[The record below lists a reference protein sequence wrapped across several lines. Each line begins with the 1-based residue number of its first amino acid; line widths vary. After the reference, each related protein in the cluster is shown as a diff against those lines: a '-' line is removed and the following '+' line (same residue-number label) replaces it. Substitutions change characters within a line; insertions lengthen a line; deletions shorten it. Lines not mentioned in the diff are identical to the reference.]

1 MYAMHY
7 SFSIELCVDITE
19 PQRRDRQSNSL
30 GRKTMHV
37 SPSSYARAF
46 TSLRA
51 STLSHTTC
59 RLVLFVACLDVDA
72 LCAAK
77 IFSGIL
83 KHELIPHRTC
93 PVAGYSELRARYSEL
108 DDEITTV
115 VLLGC
120 GALVDLTAYLREEEN
135 DDEED
140 QDEENLVKRR
150 RERRKIYVFDN
161 HRPWNLQNVFG
172 PDDVVCFDDGD
183 VEDGLL
189 DKEREAY
196 EALLKLSDAE
206 DSESDEDDE
215 DDEEHASDSD
225 AETDQEREVVDDDL
239 SEDDPASEADDVQ
252 ETPTTRQSG
261 LPDSTPSSKRK
272 SPSSPRSP
280 LPSPRRQKSTRQI
293 RREYE
298 DIIANYYTRGTAYS
312 TPVASQLY
320 SLLSFLGDTSTHDLW
335 LSIVGTTALDTL
347 APELYR
353 RLFPLFCDEVRRLN
367 PSATTVKLSADDTT
381 LVIQPDFRMF
391 LLRHWTLYDA
401 ILHSPYVASRL
412 QLWTDDGRK
421 KLHKMLAKMGVS
433 LSVARERWT
442 HTDVSLKRELKDRI
456 SNVAEVFGIGNVVRT
471 GVVRKFGFR
480 GAVTAG
486 DAVESVAALLEC
498 GRGKS
503 VVDKENVNPDA
514 KDVDEAKEIYKDAW
528 IDNFWT
534 GWDALDD
541 VELLLHGVQRA
552 QALQQAVVRTGT
564 ALLEKNQVLI
574 LRTFR
579 LAVLKDGPD
588 LELFSNPITLI
599 RLASWVNECKAEQD
613 DRQIPMVMAALDRT
627 KDTYT
632 VVGLPARVLK
642 QSGKEGA
649 ADDDDDWVG
658 DEEVETMRNSFGI
671 TFQEVAK
678 QTHARVRIDS
688 FESSVVE
695 VRKDDLTGFLEGMTI
710 VGVR

>member
-1 MYAMHY
+1 
-7 SFSIELCVDITE
+7 
-19 PQRRDRQSNSL
+19 
-30 GRKTMHV
+30 MHV
-37 SPSSYARAF
+37 SPSSYASAF

-77 IFSGIL
+77 ILSGIL

-93 PVAGYSELRARYSEL
+93 PVAGYSELKARYSEL
-108 DDEITTV
+108 DEEITTV

-120 GALVDLTAYLREEEN
+120 GALVDLTAYLRAEEAA
-135 DDEED
+135 DDEEE
-140 QDEENLVKRR
+140 QEEDEEGFVKRR
-150 RERRKIYVFDN
+150 SERRQIYVFDS

-172 PDDVVCFDDGD
+172 PDVICFDDGE

-196 EALLKLSDAE
+196 EALAKLSENGGE
-206 DSESDEDDE
+206 DGDSDEDADE
-215 DDEEHASDSD
+215 DEEHATDS
-225 AETDQEREVVDDDL
+225 EPEER
-239 SEDDPASEADDVQ
+239 EADDNLSDDDDDEAGAGSDVQ
-252 ETPTTRQSG
+252 KTPNSRRSG
-261 LPDSTPSSKRK
+261 SADSTPSSKRK

-280 LPSPRRQKSTRQI
+280 LPSSRRQKSTRQI

-298 DIIANYYTRGTAYS
+298 DVIASYYTRGTAYS

-320 SLLSFLGDTSTHDLW
+320 SLVSFLGDASTHDLW

-347 APELYR
+347 APQLYR
-353 RLFPLFCDEVRRLN
+353 RLFPLFRDEVRRLN
-367 PSATTVKLSADDTT
+367 PSTNGTKLSADDST
-381 LVIQPDFRMF
+381 LVIQPDYRMF
-391 LLRHWTLYDA
+391 LLRHWTFYDA
-401 ILHSPYVASRL
+401 LLHSSYVASRL
-412 QLWTDDGRK
+412 QLWNDDGRK

-433 LSVARERWT
+433 LSVAKERWT

-456 SNVAEVFGIGNVVRT
+456 SSVAEVFGIGNVVRI

-480 GAVTAG
+480 GALTAG

-503 VVDKENVNPDA
+503 IVDKENVNPDR
-514 KDVDEAKEIYKDAW
+514 KDGDQVKENYRAAW

-534 GWDALDD
+534 AWDALDD
-541 VELLLHGVQRA
+541 VELLLHGLQRA
-552 QALQQAVVRTGT
+552 QALQQAIVRTGT

-588 LELFSNPITLI
+588 LDLFRNPVTLI

-613 DRQIPMVMAALDRT
+613 GRQIPMVMAALDRT
-627 KDTYT
+627 RDAYT
-632 VVGLPARVLK
+632 VVGLPARILK
-642 QSGKEGA
+642 QSGKEGDEDE
-649 ADDDDDWVG
+649 DDDVVDN
-658 DEEVETMRNSFGI
+658 EEEETMRNSFGI
-671 TFQEVAK
+671 AFQEVAQ
-678 QTHARVRIDS
+678 QTNARVRIDS
-688 FESSVVE
+688 FESSVVD
-695 VRKDDLTGFLEGMTI
+695 VRKDDLAGFLEGMTT

>member
-1 MYAMHY
+1 
-7 SFSIELCVDITE
+7 
-19 PQRRDRQSNSL
+19 
-30 GRKTMHV
+30 MHV

-51 STLSHTTC
+51 SAISHATC

-83 KHELIPHRTC
+83 KRELIPHRTC
-93 PVAGYSELRARYSEL
+93 PVAGYSELKARYSEL
-108 DDEITTV
+108 EDDVTSV

-120 GALVDLTAYLREEEN
+120 GALVDLSVYLRDEEN

-140 QDEENLVKRR
+140 EEDEESFMNRR
-150 RERRKIYVFDN
+150 RERRTIYVFDS

-172 PDDVVCFDDGD
+172 PDDVICFDDGD

-189 DKEREAY
+189 NKEREAY
-196 EALLKLSDAE
+196 EALVELGESDEE
-206 DSESDEDDE
+206 DSEEEDE
-215 DDEEHASDSD
+215 DDEEHAS
-225 AETDQEREVVDDDL
+225 E
-239 SEDDPASEADDVQ
+239 SELEADEEGEVAEDVGSDD
-252 ETPTTRQSG
+252 ESSEMHDANKISTSRRSES
-261 LPDSTPSSKRK
+261 PDSTRSSKRK

-280 LPSPRRQKSTRQI
+280 SPSPRRQKSARQV
-293 RREYE
+293 RREYQE
-298 DIIANYYTRGTAYS
+298 IIATYYSRGTAYS

-320 SLLSFLGDTSTHDLW
+320 SLLSSLGDASTQDLW

-347 APELYR
+347 APQLYR
-353 RLFPLFCDEVRRLN
+353 RLFPLLRDEVRRLN
-367 PSATTVKLSADDTT
+367 PSVTGVKLSADDTG

-401 ILHSPYVASRL
+401 LIHSHYVASRL

-433 LSVARERWT
+433 LSVAKERWT
-442 HTDVSLKRELKDRI
+442 HTDVSLKRALKDRI
-456 SNVAEVFGIGNVVRT
+456 SSVAAVFGIGSIVRT
-471 GVVRKFGFR
+471 GVIRKFGFR
-480 GAVTAG
+480 GTVTAG

-503 VVDKENVNPDA
+503 VVDKENVNPGA
-514 KDVDEAKEIYKDAW
+514 KPGDEAKESYKAAW
-528 IDNFWT
+528 IDNFWI

-541 VELLLHGVQRA
+541 VELLLHGLERA
-552 QALQQAVVRTGT
+552 QVLQQAVVRTGT

-588 LELFSNPITLI
+588 LDLFSNPITLI
-599 RLASWVNECKAEQD
+599 RLASWVNECKAEQE
-613 DRQIPMVMAALDRT
+613 DRQIPMVMAALDRIR
-627 KDTYT
+627 DTYT

-642 QSGKEGA
+642 QSANDDGDEDDLVG
-649 ADDDDDWVG
+649 DDD
-658 DEEVETMRNSFGI
+658 EETTRNSFGI
-671 TFQEVAK
+671 AFQQVAK

-695 VRKDDLTGFLEGMTI
+695 VRKDDLTGFLEGMTV
-710 VGVR
+710 VGMR

>member
-1 MYAMHY
+1 
-7 SFSIELCVDITE
+7 
-19 PQRRDRQSNSL
+19 
-30 GRKTMHV
+30 MHV
-37 SPSSYARAF
+37 SPSSYASAF

-77 IFSGIL
+77 ILSGIL

-93 PVAGYSELRARYSEL
+93 PVAGYSELKARYSEL
-108 DDEITTV
+108 DDEVTTV

-120 GALVDLTAYLREEEN
+120 GALVDLTAYLRADEN
-135 DDEED
+135 DDDEEEED
-140 QDEENLVKRR
+140 EDEEGFVKRR
-150 RERRKIYVFDN
+150 KERRKIYVFDS

-172 PDDVVCFDDGD
+172 PDDVICFDDGE

-189 DKEREAY
+189 DREREAY
-196 EALLKLSDAE
+196 EALSKL
-206 DSESDEDDE
+206 SESDGEDSDSDE
-215 DDEEHASDSD
+215 DAAEGEEERASDS
-225 AETDQEREVVDDDL
+225 EPEEREFVSDDDENGVAGSDL
-239 SEDDPASEADDVQ
+239 Q
-252 ETPTTRQSG
+252 RTPKSRRSG
-261 LPDSTPSSKRK
+261 SVDSTPSSKRK

-280 LPSPRRQKSTRQI
+280 LPSPRRQKSTKQL

-298 DIIANYYTRGTAYS
+298 DVIASYYTRGTAYS

-320 SLLSFLGDTSTHDLW
+320 SLVSFLGDASTHDLW

-347 APELYR
+347 APQLYR
-353 RLFPLFCDEVRRLN
+353 RLFPIFRDEVRRLN
-367 PSATTVKLSADDTT
+367 PSTNGAKLSADDST
-381 LVIQPDFRMF
+381 LIIQPDYRMF

-401 ILHSPYVASRL
+401 LLHSSYVASRL
-412 QLWTDDGRK
+412 QLWNDDGRK

-433 LSVARERWT
+433 LSLAKERWT

-456 SNVAEVFGIGNVVRT
+456 STVAEVFGIGNVVRI

-480 GAVTAG
+480 GALTAG

-503 VVDKENVNPDA
+503 IVDKENVNPDR
-514 KDVDEAKEIYKDAW
+514 KDGDEVKDNYKAAW

-541 VELLLHGVQRA
+541 VELLLHGLQRA
-552 QALQQAVVRTGT
+552 QALQQAIVRTGT

-588 LELFSNPITLI
+588 LDLFRNPVTLI

-613 DRQIPMVMAALDRT
+613 GRQIPMVMAALDRT
-627 KDTYT
+627 RDAYT
-632 VVGLPARVLK
+632 VVGLPARMLK
-642 QSGKEGA
+642 HSGNE
-649 ADDDDDWVG
+649 G
-658 DEEVETMRNSFGI
+658 DEEDDGVDNEEEETMRNSFGI
-671 TFQEVAK
+671 AFQEVAQ

-688 FESSVVE
+688 FESSVVD
-695 VRKDDLTGFLEGMTI
+695 VRKDDLAGFLEGMTI

>member
-1 MYAMHY
+1 
-7 SFSIELCVDITE
+7 
-19 PQRRDRQSNSL
+19 
-30 GRKTMHV
+30 MHV

-46 TSLRA
+46 TTLRA
-51 STLSHTTC
+51 STISHATC

-83 KHELIPHRTC
+83 KRELIPHRTC
-93 PVAGYSELRARYSEL
+93 PVAGYSELKARYSEL
-108 DDEITTV
+108 EDEVTSV

-120 GALVDLTAYLREEEN
+120 GALVDLSAYLREEEN
-135 DDEED
+135 DDEEYEEE
-140 QDEENLVKRR
+140 DEEESFVNRR
-150 RERRKIYVFDN
+150 REKRKIYVFDS

-172 PDDVVCFDDGD
+172 PDHVICFDDGD

-189 DKEREAY
+189 NKEREAY
-196 EALLKLSDAE
+196 EALVELGESDEE
-206 DSESDEDDE
+206 DSEEEDEDE
-215 DDEEHASDSD
+215 DDEEHG
-225 AETDQEREVVDDDL
+225 
-239 SEDDPASEADDVQ
+239 SESELEADEEENADDIGSDDEPSEMHDVNKAS
-252 ETPTTRQSG
+252 TSRRSG
-261 LPDSTPSSKRK
+261 SPESSKRK

-280 LPSPRRQKSTRQI
+280 SPSPRRQKSARQI
-293 RREYE
+293 RREYQ
-298 DIIANYYTRGTAYS
+298 DIIATYYSRGTAYS

-320 SLLSFLGDTSTHDLW
+320 SLLSSLGDASTQDLW
-335 LSIVGTTALDTL
+335 LSIVGTTALETL
-347 APELYR
+347 APQLYR
-353 RLFPLFCDEVRRLN
+353 RLFPLLRDEVRRLN
-367 PSATTVKLSADDTT
+367 PSVTGVKLSADDTG

-401 ILHSPYVASRL
+401 LLHSHYVASRL

-433 LSVARERWT
+433 LSVAKERWT
-442 HTDVSLKRELKDRI
+442 HADVSLKRELKDRI
-456 SNVAEVFGIGNVVRT
+456 SSVAGVFGIGSVVRT
-471 GVVRKFGFR
+471 GVIRKFGFR
-480 GAVTAG
+480 GTATAG

-503 VVDKENVNPDA
+503 VVDKENVNPGA
-514 KDVDEAKEIYKDAW
+514 KPGDEAKESYQAAW
-528 IDNFWT
+528 IDNFWI

-541 VELLLHGVQRA
+541 VELLLHGLERA
-552 QALQQAVVRTGT
+552 QVLQKAVVRTGT

-588 LELFSNPITLI
+588 LDLFSNPITLI
-599 RLASWVNECKAEQD
+599 RLASWVNECKAEQE
-613 DRQIPMVMAALDRT
+613 DRQIPMVMAALDRVR
-627 KDTYT
+627 DTYT

-642 QSGKEGA
+642 NQSANAE
-649 ADDDDDWVG
+649 ADDDDLVG
-658 DEEVETMRNSFGI
+658 DEDEETTRNSFGI
-671 TFQEVAK
+671 AFQQVAQ

-695 VRKDDLTGFLEGMTI
+695 VRKDDLTGFLEGMTV
-710 VGVR
+710 VGMR

>member
-1 MYAMHY
+1 
-7 SFSIELCVDITE
+7 
-19 PQRRDRQSNSL
+19 
-30 GRKTMHV
+30 MHV

-93 PVAGYSELRARYSEL
+93 PVAGYSELKARYSEL
-108 DDEITTV
+108 DDEVTTV

-120 GALVDLTAYLREEEN
+120 GALVDLTAYLREEEK

-140 QDEENLVKRR
+140 EEDEESFVKRR
-150 RERRKIYVFDN
+150 RERRKIYVFDS

-196 EALLKLSDAE
+196 EALSKLSNAE
-206 DSESDEDDE
+206 DSESDEDGE

-239 SEDDPASEADDVQ
+239 SGDGSASEADDVQ
-252 ETPTTRQSG
+252 KTPTSRRSG
-261 LPDSTPSSKRK
+261 SPDSTPSSKRK

-280 LPSPRRQKSTRQI
+280 LPSPRRQKSTRKI

-298 DIIANYYTRGTAYS
+298 DIIAKYYTRGTAYS

-320 SLLSFLGDTSTHDLW
+320 SLLSYLGDASTHDLW

-353 RLFPLFCDEVRRLN
+353 RLFPLFRDEVRRLN
-367 PSATTVKLSADDTT
+367 PSATSVKLSADDTT

-401 ILHSPYVASRL
+401 LLHSPYVASRL

-456 SNVAEVFGIGNVVRT
+456 SSVAGVFGIGNVVRT

-480 GAVTAG
+480 GAMTAG

-514 KDVDEAKEIYKDAW
+514 KDGDEAKETYKAAW

-541 VELLLHGVQRA
+541 VELLLHGLQRA
-552 QALQQAVVRTGT
+552 QALQQAVVRAGT

-599 RLASWVNECKAEQD
+599 RLACWVNECKAEQD

-627 KDTYT
+627 RDTYT

-642 QSGKEGA
+642 PSGNEGV
-649 ADDDDDWVG
+649 DDEDDDWVG
-658 DEEVETMRNSFGI
+658 DEEQETMQNSFGI